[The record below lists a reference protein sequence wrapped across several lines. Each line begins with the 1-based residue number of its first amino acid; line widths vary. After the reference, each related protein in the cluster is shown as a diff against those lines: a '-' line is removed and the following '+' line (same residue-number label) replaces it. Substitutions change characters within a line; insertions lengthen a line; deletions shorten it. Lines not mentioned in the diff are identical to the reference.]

1 MKSLVLLT
9 ALLLV
14 GCSIEVVHETKNKFQ
29 TESQTESLSTS
40 DKSKTVVVVNILNE
54 LTPETRHTVS
64 DTPSTKRSTT
74 IVEVVVP
81 EPSPEVVNSLPTP
94 RRPEPTI
101 QISGY
106 GSVPM
111 EYPESDTRRVSS
123 PRETP
128 RQTTLQKVKTKR
140 RPRNTEYTEGVLAFF
155 RGEYGE
161 AVAELKQAHQLQPN
175 DPITLYFLGLAQ
187 YENGDK
193 DEAEKTIIEAANLER
208 LYGEAD
214 YYERMERIQGA
225 RRLWMRNIREEPL
238 KRLQTFAPAT

>member
-155 RGEYGE
+155 RVNTERPSPNSSRLINCNRTIRSPSIFLVWRNTRM
-161 AVAELKQAHQLQPN
+161 ATRMRRRRRSSKQ
-175 DPITLYFLGLAQ
+175 PIWSDCTVRPTTTRGWSEFKVLGDF
-187 YENGDK
+187 G
-193 DEAEKTIIEAANLER
+193 
-208 LYGEAD
+208 
-214 YYERMERIQGA
+214 
-225 RRLWMRNIREEPL
+225 
-238 KRLQTFAPAT
+238 